1 MNDNDDLSRKAETAK
16 APLTAESVP
25 SLDSHIDM
33 IYLINE
39 HGHYFQ
45 VTKEAWNK
53 FDSDYLLR
61 AGCDIYSTKQS
72 MYDAYMKSTGFALDE
87 IEGSEIEITLN
98 EQDELIERDDRG
110 IYTLIEED
118 DDDYNDWLAA
128 YKL

>member
-1 MNDNDDLSRKAETAK
+1 
-16 APLTAESVP
+16 
-25 SLDSHIDM
+25 
-33 IYLINE
+33 
-39 HGHYFQ
+39 
-45 VTKEAWNK
+45 
-53 FDSDYLLR
+53 
-61 AGCDIYSTKQS
+61 
-72 MYDAYMKSTGFALDE
+72 MKSTGFALDE